1 MRPDAI
7 FDLASLTKVLA
18 TTTAIMQLA
27 ETGQLRLDLPVAEY
41 WPAFASAGKSAITI
55 RQLIT
60 HTSGLRPDL
69 DPSLH
74 WSGEAGALAEIAADH
89 PIRPP
94 GTRFIYSDLNF
105 IVLGE
110 LVHRVSKE
118 PLDVYTERHIFAPL
132 HMADT
137 SFRPARAERAR
148 IVPTDRQNGQLRWGE
163 VQDPTAYRMGGVAGH
178 AGVFSTADDIARFA
192 EMLLSGGEG
201 ILKRETVS
209 EMTGPIELPGGVRRG
224 LGWDIASPYDA
235 DMEMEF
241 GPHAYGHTG
250 YTGTMLWIDPS
261 SETFLV
267 VLASRLHPDDHGD
280 VGLLR
285 RRVAEAV
292 VAPGL
297 PRVAAGI
304 DVLAEQHFAPLVGHR
319 IGLLTNQTGRDSHGR
334 RAIDMLAAARGVRLV
349 AILTPEHGLNGDRE
363 GTVDSTQDSITG
375 LPVYSLYGAT
385 RRPTG
390 AMLTGIDTVVVDLQD
405 AGVRFYTYPT
415 TVGYVLEEAAKH
427 NLAVYVLDRPN
438 PISASI
444 VQGPVMDTG
453 LRSFTGYFPLPV
465 RHGMTLGELAR
476 LFNGE
481 ERIGAHL
488 TVIPMQGYQRR
499 MWYDQTGLAWI
510 NPSPNLRSVDE
521 ATLYAGVGLIEGANV
536 SVGRGTSSPFELI
549 GAPWIDGTDLAHY
562 LIRRGI
568 RGVLFEATRF
578 TPDADRY
585 ADLTCYGVRINLS
598 NRAQLDVAQLGL
610 ELAAALHR
618 LYPTRFRL
626 DATLSLVGSRKVLT
640 AIAAG
645 DDPRDVIGMWRTEL
659 AAFED
664 VRLRY
669 LLYPTESD

>member
-1 MRPDAI
+1 M
-7 FDLASLTKVLA
+7 
-18 TTTAIMQLA
+18 
-27 ETGQLRLDLPVAEY
+27 
-41 WPAFASAGKSAITI
+41 ITDI
-55 RQLIT
+55 
-60 HTSGLRPDL
+60 SGLRPDL
-69 DPSLH
+69 YPSLH
-74 WSGEAGALAEIAADH
+74 WSGEVGALAEIAADH
-89 PIRPP
+89 PIRPL

-105 IVLGE
+105 IALPGE

-118 PLDVYTERHIFAPL
+118 PLDVYTERAHLCSAAHGGYELP
-132 HMADT
+132 
-137 SFRPARAERAR
+137 SGARAERAR
-148 IVPTDRQNGQLRWGE
+148 IVPTDRQNGQLRWVSAE
-163 VQDPTAYRMGGVAGH
+163 DPTAYRMGGVAGH
-178 AGVFSTADDIARFA
+178 AGGSNSDDIARFA

-201 ILKRETVS
+201 NREACGETVS

-267 VLASRLHPDDHGD
+267 VLASRLHPDDHGE

-363 GTVDSTQDSITG
+363 GTVDSTQDFITG

-499 MWYDQTGLAWI
+499 MRDDQTGLAWI

-568 RGVLFEATRF
+568 CGVLFEATRF

-585 ADLTCYGVRINLS
+585 ARPDMLW
-598 NRAQLDVAQLGL
+598 
-610 ELAAALHR
+610 
-618 LYPTRFRL
+618 
-626 DATLSLVGSRKVLT
+626 GS
-640 AIAAG
+640 
-645 DDPRDVIGMWRTEL
+645 DQPEQ
-659 AAFED
+659 
-664 VRLRY
+664 
-669 LLYPTESD
+669 